1 MLLFVGIYFIFKG
14 VHNVGRGG
22 SEKNCE
28 AYIRRVWYGVK
39 NDMRSKIHR

>member
-22 SEKNCE
+22 SEK
-28 AYIRRVWYGVK
+28 IVK
-39 NDMRSKIHR
+39 HIFAECGRE